1 MTTLTGFLIKKGSHI
16 GSHLKSRGSH
26 FKIPNSYA
34 NCLTKNNWK
43 MHQEKT
49 TILFVISPTKINQK
63 GLCPL
68 NCRITLNKERKQ
80 FTTGLF
86 VNPKYW
92 DNKLQKVN
100 SKDTNFKFINA
111 QIEQIQTKINNI
123 ILVFQIE
130 NGDCTLDNIYNK
142 YVGVEIKKKEYIYSY
157 YKQYLSKIKK
167 LVGLEIKNNTYNKF
181 VYVGN
186 HLEVFLKWKYKK
198 TDYPLQELNQQFLDD
213 FDYYLKTE
221 KKQEQITI
229 NKTIQRLRAP
239 IKQAISEGYLD
250 RDPFILHKSKIVSKT
265 VIFLTTEELKT
276 IEVAVLQQ
284 KRLSTIQDLFVFCCY
299 TGLAYNEMAH
309 LEKQHIQIGFDGI
322 NWIQMKREKTQR
334 LISIPILPKAQEIID
349 KYSTDCNRI
358 FPSISNQKFNSY
370 LKEIA
375 DITAIEKRLTHH
387 IARKT
392 FASTILLYNDVPMEI
407 VSELLGHSNMIITQE
422 SYGKVVQKKVSQEMS
437 KLSQK
442 LKVI

>member
-1 MTTLTGFLIKKGSHI
+1 
-16 GSHLKSRGSH
+16 
-26 FKIPNSYA
+26 
-34 NCLTKNNWK
+34 

-86 VNPKYW
+86 VNPNYW
-92 DNKLQKVN
+92 ENKLQKVN
-100 SKDTNFKFINA
+100 TQDPNYKFINA
-111 QIEQIQTKINNI
+111 QIEHIQIKINHI
-123 ILVFQIE
+123 VLVFQLQGE
-130 NGDCTLDNIYNK
+130 DCTLDNIYNTFL
-142 YVGVEIKKKEYIYSY
+142 GVEIKKKEYVLSY
-157 YKQYLSKIKK
+157 YKQYLSKIQK
-167 LVGLEIKNNTYNKF
+167 LVGLEIKDNTYNKF

-186 HLEVFLKWKYKK
+186 HLEAFLKWKYKK
-198 TDYPLQELNQQFLDD
+198 ADYPLEELNLQFLDD

-239 IKQAISEGYLD
+239 IKKAISEGYLD
-250 RDPFILHKSKIVSKT
+250 RDPFILHKSKTVRKT

-276 IEVAVLQQ
+276 LEEAVLQQ
-284 KRLSTIQDLFVFCCY
+284 KRLSTIQDLFIFCCY
-299 TGLAYNEMAH
+299 TGLAFNEMAH

-322 NWIQMKREKTQR
+322 NWIKMTREKTQR
-334 LISIPILPKAQEIID
+334 LISIPILPKAQEIIE
-349 KYSTDCNRI
+349 KYATENNHI

-375 DITAIEKRLTHH
+375 DIIGIEKRLTHH

-392 FASTILLYNDVPMEI
+392 FASTVLLYNDVPMEI
-407 VSELLGHSNMIITQE
+407 VSELLGHSNMTITQE
-422 SYGKVVQKKVSQEMS
+422 SYGKVIQKKVSEEMK
-437 KLSQK
+437 KLTIRIHYKSQ
-442 LKVI
+442 

>member
-1 MTTLTGFLIKKGSHI
+1 
-16 GSHLKSRGSH
+16 
-26 FKIPNSYA
+26 
-34 NCLTKNNWK
+34 

-86 VNPKYW
+86 VNPFFW
-92 DNKLQKVN
+92 DNKLQKV
-100 SKDTNFKFINA
+100 KTQDYKYINA
-111 QIEQIQTKINNI
+111 QIKQIKTKIDNI
-123 ILVFQIE
+123 VLVIQLQG
-130 NGDCTLDNIYNK
+130 GDCTLDNIYNK
-142 YVGVEIKKKEYIYSY
+142 YIGKEIKKKEYILSY
-157 YKQYLSKIKK
+157 YKQYLIKIKK
-167 LVGLEIKNNTYNKF
+167 LVGLEIKDNTYDKF

-186 HLEVFLKWKYKK
+186 HLEAFIKWKFKK
-198 TDYPLQELNQQFLDD
+198 ADYLLEELSLQFLDD

-229 NKTIQRLRAP
+229 NKTIQRLRTP

-250 RDPFILHKSKIVSKT
+250 RDPFILHKSKTVRKV

-276 IEVAVLQQ
+276 LEEAVLQQ
-284 KRLSTIQDLFVFCCY
+284 KRLGMIKDLFIFCCY
-299 TGLAYNEMAH
+299 TGLAFNEMAH
-309 LEKQHIQIGFDGI
+309 LEKYHIQIGFDGI
-322 NWIQMKREKTQR
+322 NWIKMTREKTQH
-334 LISIPILPKAQEIID
+334 LISIPILPKAQEIIL
-349 KYSTDCNRI
+349 KYSSKNNRI

-375 DITAIEKRLTHH
+375 DITGIEKRLTHH

-392 FASTILLYNDVPMEI
+392 FASTVLLYNDVPMEI
-407 VSELLGHSNMIITQE
+407 VSELLGHSNMTITQE
-422 SYGKVVQKKVSQEMS
+422 SYGKIVQKKVSEAI
-437 KLSQK
+437 KNLAEK
-442 LKVI
+442 LK